1 MNPKIEKLRAE
12 EERNEQELERLRHQE
27 QRLRNRIS
35 YYESGAR
42 QTRAHRLI
50 TRGAA
55 LESIWPEVRPLPER
69 DFYALMERILT
80 LPASQSVLQSVLK
93 SRADVP

>member
-35 YYESGAR
+35 YYESGDR
-42 QTRAHRLI
+42 KKRAHRLI

-55 LESIWPEVRPLPER
+55 
-69 DFYALMERILT
+69 ILAGGQA
-80 LPASQSVLQSVLK
+80 PAGARLLCPHGTDTHAP
-93 SRADVP
+93 R